1 MRTDELQ
8 LLAALRMALHKIP
21 TQEHLPYESICRK
34 PRTRSNYPKLF
45 AVGTAVV
52 AGEQWLK
59 RA

>member
-52 AGEQWLK
+52 AGEQ
-59 RA
+59 